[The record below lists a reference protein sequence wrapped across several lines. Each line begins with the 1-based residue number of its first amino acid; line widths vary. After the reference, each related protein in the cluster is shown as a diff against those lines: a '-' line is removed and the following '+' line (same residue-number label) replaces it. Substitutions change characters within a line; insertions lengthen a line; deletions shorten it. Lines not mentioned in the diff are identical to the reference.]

1 MYVYERERQR
11 QRMISNYIFLLFI
24 LRTIQTGMSE
34 CVSLSGFSYGMSDV
48 GSTWTCLA
56 ALNRSVGIR
65 RLPVKLASL
74 RTKHIMALVS
84 IKPKTKLLTLKI
96 KVKSF
101 ISESKIRHSICNHMK
116 GFFTMHF

>member
-1 MYVYERERQR
+1 MYVYECERQR

-34 CVSLSGFSYGMSDV
+34 CVSLSGFPYGMSDV
-48 GSTWTCLA
+48 GSTCLA
-56 ALNRSVGIR
+56 APNRSVSIR
-65 RLPVKLASL
+65 RSPVKLASL
-74 RTKHIMALVS
+74 RTKHIMALS
-84 IKPKTKLLTLKI
+84 IKPKTKLLTLNI
-96 KVKSF
+96 KVTSF